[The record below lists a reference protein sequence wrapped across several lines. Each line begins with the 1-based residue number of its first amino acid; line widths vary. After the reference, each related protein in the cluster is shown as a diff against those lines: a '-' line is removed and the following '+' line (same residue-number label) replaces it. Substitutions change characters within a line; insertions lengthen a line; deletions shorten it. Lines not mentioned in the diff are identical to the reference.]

1 MTYRVLMKPSV
12 SVSRKY
18 VISTLIKLFDL
29 SPFFLLLK
37 VHGLGIRS
45 AVDLCLP
52 GFLSSCHGTSDLV
65 ASLLFSSGV
74 TGDDPLLLEATNRWS
89 SKLPLPPEDQRHV

>member
-1 MTYRVLMKPSV
+1 MKPSV

-18 VISTLIKLFDL
+18 VISTLIKLFG
-29 SPFFLLLK
+29 S
-37 VHGLGIRS
+37 VHSKGGLGICS

-65 ASLLFSSGV
+65 ASLLSSSGV
-74 TGDDPLLLEATNRWS
+74 TGDDPLLLEATNQWS
-89 SKLPLPPEDQRHV
+89 SKLPLPPEDQ